1 MSRTEP
7 LARTLHDVGLAAWF
21 GGSLMGVTGLNGALD
36 AVGDPAERERLAGA
50 GWGRWG
56 RIGSAAMAT
65 HLLGG
70 AGLLVRNVARARREP
85 AAATAAVSRAA
96 LTGAALAATA
106 YAGALGRRAGSDAP
120 AGAGPAAP
128 EPALARRIRAV
139 EWAVPALTGAAVVVG
154 AVRGR

>member
-70 AGLLVRNVARARREP
+70 AGLLVRDVARARREP
-85 AAATAAVSRAA
+85 AAAT
-96 LTGAALAATA
+96 AALAATA